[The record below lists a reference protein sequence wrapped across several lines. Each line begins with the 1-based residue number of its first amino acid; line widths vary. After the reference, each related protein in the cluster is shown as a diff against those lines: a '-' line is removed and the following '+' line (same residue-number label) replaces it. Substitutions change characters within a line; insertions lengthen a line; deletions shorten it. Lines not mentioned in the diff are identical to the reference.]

1 MSGNPKP
8 AGPINVRIGSW
19 PVVATTIRPVRA
31 AARRGYIGRNVSMR
45 RLDRSSGLGL
55 VLTVLA
61 IALGGGTLAW
71 HGAFAPPAAGNE
83 GAKITPAFT
92 YDLPHLPGQKVT
104 GVLVE
109 YGPGGGSPPHHHTT
123 EGSVVA
129 YVLDG
134 AIRSKVND
142 GPVTVYQ
149 AGESWLEPPGAAHS
163 VSENASAAEPAR
175 LLAVFVAEAG
185 AELTTFDQ

>member
-1 MSGNPKP
+1 MEAP
-8 AGPINVRIGSW
+8 APSTHSPW
-19 PVVATTIRPVRA
+19 PERRA
-31 AARRGYIGRNVSMR
+31 AYLPEDTFIGRNVSMR
-45 RLDRSSGLGL
+45 RLYGSLKLSLALG
-55 VLTVLA
+55 TFA
-61 IALGGGTLAW
+61 IALGITMAAW
-71 HGAFAPPAAGNE
+71 QNPLAPPAAGAE
-83 GAKITPAFT
+83 GGKVTPVFA

-109 YGPGGGSPPHHHTT
+109 YGPGGSSPPHHHTSK
-123 EGSVVA
+123 GSVVA
-129 YVLDG
+129 YVIEG

-163 VSENASAAEPAR
+163 VSANASATEPAR
-175 LLAVFVAEAG
+175 LLAVFVAEDG